1 MIEQVIVFG
10 VIIFTLFMFI
20 DGRIRYEFVSMLG
33 LLILTVTG
41 VLNAED
47 ALSGFSHPAVIT
59 VTSVLVI
66 SSAIIKSGM
75 IERLVVVLNR
85 KTDSAS
91 AKTAGLMLVTA
102 FLSAFMN
109 NVGALALIL
118 PVALRIAK
126 DSKLSPSGFLMPVA
140 FASLLGGMVTL
151 IGTPPNLIVSNFRNE
166 ALGDPFSFFDFA
178 PVGIVMVFLGV
189 GLTLLLGS
197 KLIPNRK
204 SKDDEGIFNIGEYLS
219 EVVITEN
226 SKMVGKMVRDFYDI
240 FKLEVEV
247 LSIIRNKHNIVVP
260 NANETLM
267 PGDELIIKT
276 DSLELTD
283 LIKRTE
289 TALKGA
295 KLDFVESVPLLK
307 SEEFNLVEVVLREDS
322 LLIGRTAIEVKLRN
336 RYNVNLVAVSRRG
349 TISVERLKSF
359 RFKPGDILLLQ
370 APISI
375 LQDIYHKLSC
385 LPLAE
390 RSVKIDVRPKK
401 KEQYLPLALF
411 LIGIILTTLG
421 ILPVQVSFSAVAVLL
436 VLFKFIS
443 PREFYDAIEWPTVLL
458 LATLLPLG
466 GAFQNSGA
474 SDTIASVLTNLSN
487 VLSPSLIMVVLMTIT
502 MIMTNLIGNYASA
515 VLMSPIA
522 VSLASSM
529 AISPDSLLMGVCIAC
544 SSAFL
549 TPIGHQS
556 NLLVMGPG
564 GYKFTDYWRLGLP
577 LSILI
582 IAVGTPLILV
592 LWPL

>member
-1 MIEQVIVFG
+1 MIQQLIVFG
-10 VIIFTLFMFI
+10 VIIFTLIMFI

-33 LLILTVTG
+33 LLVLTLTG
-41 VLNAED
+41 ILNAEE
-47 ALSGFSHPAVIT
+47 ALAGFSHPAVIT

-75 IERLVVVLNR
+75 IEHLVVILNR
-85 KTDSAS
+85 KTNNPS
-91 AKTAGLMLVTA
+91 TMIMGLMLVTA

-118 PVALRIAK
+118 PVALRVAK
-126 DSKLSPSGFLMPVA
+126 DNKLSPSSFLMPVA

-151 IGTPPNLIVSNFRNE
+151 IGTPPNLIVSNFRQE
-166 ALGDPFSFFDFA
+166 VLGKPFTFFEFA
-178 PVGIVMVFLGV
+178 PIGMVMVFV
-189 GLTLLLGS
+189 GILLTIFLGS
-197 KLIPNRK
+197 KLMPIRK
-204 SKDDEGIFNIGEYLS
+204 SKDEEGIFNIGEYLS

-247 LSIIRNKHNIVVP
+247 LSIIRNKHNIIVP
-260 NANETLM
+260 NANETLLA
-267 PGDELIIKT
+267 GDELIIKT

-289 TALKGA
+289 TSLKGA
-295 KLDFVESVPLLK
+295 KMDFLKSVPLLK
-307 SEEFNLVEVVLREDS
+307 SDEFNLVEVVLRDDS

-336 RYNVNLVAVSRRG
+336 RYNVNLVAVSRKG
-349 TISVERLKSF
+349 ATSVERLKSF
-359 RFKPGDILLLQ
+359 RFRPGDVLLLQ
-370 APISI
+370 APVSI
-375 LQDIYHKLSC
+375 LQDIYVKLSC

-390 RSVKIDVRPKK
+390 RSVKMNMGSKK
-401 KEQYLPLALF
+401 IEQYLPLGLF
-411 LIGIILTTLG
+411 FVAIILTTVG
-421 ILPVQVSFSAVAVLL
+421 IFPVQVSFSAVAVIL
-436 VLFKFIS
+436 VVSKLITA
-443 PREFYDAIEWPTVLL
+443 REFYEAIEWPTVLL

-466 GAFQNSGA
+466 GAFQKSGA
-474 SDTIASVLTNLSN
+474 SDTIASVLMNLSN
-487 VLSPSLIMVVLMTIT
+487 ILSPSLIIVVLMAIT
-502 MIMTNLIGNYASA
+502 MIMTNLISNYATA

-529 AISPDSLLMGVCIAC
+529 GLSPDPFLMGVCIAC
-544 SSAFL
+544 SAAFL

-582 IAVGTPLILV
+582 IVVGTPLILI